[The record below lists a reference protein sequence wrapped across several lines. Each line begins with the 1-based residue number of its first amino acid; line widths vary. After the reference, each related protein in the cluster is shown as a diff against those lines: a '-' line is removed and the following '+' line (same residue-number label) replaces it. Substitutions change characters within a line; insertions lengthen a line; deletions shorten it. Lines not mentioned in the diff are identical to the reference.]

1 MCSWPATRG
10 HACWYVQG
18 WEPRVLW
25 ISIGGC
31 IFFSALEQAKKA
43 YAPKKPVH
51 PL

>member
-1 MCSWPATRG
+1 LPSA
-10 HACWYVQG
+10 QG

-31 IFFSALEQAKKA
+31 IFFSALEQAKKV
-43 YAPKKPVH
+43 YAPKPAS

>member
-1 MCSWPATRG
+1 MLL
-10 HACWYVQG
+10 VQG

-43 YAPKKPVH
+43 YAPKKSVH